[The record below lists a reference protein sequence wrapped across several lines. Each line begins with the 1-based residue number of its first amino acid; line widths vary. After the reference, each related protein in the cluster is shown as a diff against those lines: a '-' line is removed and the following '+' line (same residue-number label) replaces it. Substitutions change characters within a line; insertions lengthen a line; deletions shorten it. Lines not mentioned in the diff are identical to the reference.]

1 VKFCARIAQLSP
13 EDRRSLHQQLK
24 SVFTNEMWKNVKK
37 LFLTTTLRNLSA
49 MVRRQPLARSQF
61 IVDSATTHLT
71 LLSYA
76 QVIFKED
83 VAVSAA
89 LLTLVKPRA
98 HLIESIAIH
107 IVATGEQYRDH
118 GLCRALMS
126 EVENLLQSKPGTGVL
141 QLEAVRSAPGGFGT
155 TKFWRDHFEFTDLAV
170 NQDLPSNFKDTA
182 WLHKTKI
189 TAKKDIRTVWDK
201 VRRPT

>member
-1 VKFCARIAQLSP
+1 
-13 EDRRSLHQQLK
+13 
-24 SVFTNEMWKNVKK
+24 MWKNVKK
-37 LFLTTTLRNLSA
+37 LFETTTFRNLSA

-61 IVDSATTHLT
+61 IVDSAATHLHST
-71 LLSYA
+71 YA

-98 HLIESIAIH
+98 RLVESIAIH
-107 IVATGEQYRDH
+107 IIATGEQHRDH

-126 EVENLLQSKPGTGVL
+126 EVENLLESKPGTGVL
-141 QLEAVRSAPGGFGT
+141 QLEAVRSAPGGFGM
-155 TKFWRDHFEFTDLAV
+155 TKFWSDHFGFVNLAV
-170 NQDLPSNFKDTA
+170 NQDLPSNFTDTA

-189 TAKKDIRTVWDK
+189 TAKKDTRTVWGK
-201 VRRPT
+201 VRRPA